1 MIAPVLRGLI
11 PALPTPFIPGSGQID
26 EAALAA
32 LAERVVARGASGVVA
47 CGSTGEAPA
56 LSAAEHGRAL
66 HVVAEAVG
74 HRVPVIAGV
83 GAPSTEAAAALAQS
97 AALCG
102 AAALL
107 VSAPPYVR
115 PGQEGLCAHI
125 RAVAAAGRLPLVLYD
140 VPSRAGVGFA
150 DDSIARLRD
159 ANLIQALKDATADL
173 ARPARLA
180 RLCGRDFTQL
190 SGDDATAVA
199 HLAMGGSGCVSVLGN
214 LVPALCSALHSAWA
228 AQDPDRVAEL
238 RDRLAPLAELLFRE
252 SSPVPLKAA
261 LGLLRLCDA
270 RPRLPLLP
278 ATATTRAL
286 LAEAL
291 AALLPEEEARATAA
305 LRPPPRHALPP
316 RLLQ

>member
-1 MIAPVLRGLI
+1 MIAPLLRGLI
-11 PALPTPFIPGSGQID
+11 PALPTPFAPGSGQID

-32 LAERVVARGASGVVA
+32 LAERAVARGASGVVA

-115 PGQEGLCAHI
+115 PGQEGLCAH
-125 RAVAAAGRLPLVLYD
+125 V
-140 VPSRAGVGFA
+140 RAGVGFT

-180 RLCGRDFTQL
+180 RLCGRDFVQL
-190 SGDDATAVA
+190 SGDDTTAVA

-252 SSPVPLKAA
+252 SNPVPLKAA

-278 ATATTRAL
+278 ATAATRAL

-291 AALLPEEEARATAA
+291 AALLPEEEARATAGR
-305 LRPPPRHALPP
+305 RPPPRHSLLP
-316 RLLQ
+316 RLLQQAAMPRAAGPC